1 MITLRVSSL
10 LLLFCLFPRDDAFYV
25 PGVAPF
31 DFKEGDTIDVKA
43 IKLTSTNNILP
54 YEYYSLPFCK
64 PASGQIVYKSE
75 NLGEVMRGDR
85 IVNTPYTFQMKKDV
99 KCQTLCTDEQSKDD
113 VERLRKRIH
122 QEYHAHLLVD
132 NLPVA
137 TKVVTKSGEVFYDLG
152 YRLGWSDKE
161 GNIYLNNHLH
171 FVMKYHQHSPGLYRV
186 VGFEV
191 VPRSASGLI
200 SGKECSPAADG
211 TEPFE
216 LKEGAQ
222 SIPWTYSVSW
232 EESDIPWASR
242 WDVYLA
248 VKATDIH
255 WFSILNS
262 IVVVL
267 SLSGFLSV
275 SIVRTV
281 RRDIA
286 HYNKDEEE
294 DDTLEETGW
303 KLVHGDVFRPP
314 PHQMILVNMVGT
326 GIQLLGM
333 VSIVVFCAM
342 LGMLSPSSRGSLM
355 SAAVFLFCFMGLI
368 SGYHAGRLY
377 KTMKGRNPIRC
388 AVQTATLFPSL
399 ILGAGFLLNFFLI
412 GNSSSGA
419 VPFGT
424 MIALSVMWFG
434 IDMPLIFLGFYFG
447 YRKQPYTHPVR
458 TNQIPR
464 QVPEQPWY
472 LRTLPCSL
480 IAGILPF
487 GAMFIELFFIF
498 QCTHSSLNH
507 FFAIWENQFYYLF
520 GFLFIVCIIL
530 AISTSQISVV
540 ATYFM
545 LCAENYRWWWRSF
558 VVSGGSAIYVMAYA
572 VFYYHS
578 KLTIEG
584 FVPTVLYFS
593 YSFLIALT
601 FWFMTGTVGFYAS
614 YLFLKKIYAAVKID

>member
-1 MITLRVSSL
+1 MTISRVCTLLVL
-10 LLLFCLFPRDDAFYV
+10 AIIIPLEQGFYV
-25 PGVAPF
+25 PGVAPV
-31 DFKEGDTIDVKA
+31 DFKAGDIIDVKA
-43 IKLTSTNNILP
+43 IKLTSSSNIMP
-54 YEYYSLPFCK
+54 FEYYSLPFCK
-64 PASGQIVYKSE
+64 PANGDIQYKSE

-85 IVNTPYTFQMKKDV
+85 IVNTPYTFHMKKNEQCLSLCSTKLSKEDV
-99 KCQTLCTDEQSKDD
+99 ALFK
-113 VERLRKRIH
+113 ERIR
-122 QEYHAHLLVD
+122 QEYSAHMIVD

-137 TKVVTKSGEVFYDLG
+137 TVINPVKSGDVYYDLG
-152 YRLGWSDKE
+152 YRLGWIDENQGSSRVF
-161 GNIYLNNHLH
+161 LNNHLQ
-171 FVMKYHQHSPGLYRV
+171 FVVKYHQHTPGFYRV

-191 VPRSASGLI
+191 RPRSLTATKNSDSTCSLPEDG
-200 SGKECSPAADG
+200 GKHV
-211 TEPFE
+211 E
-216 LKEGAQ
+216 LGNSEQ
-222 SIPWTYSVSW
+222 TIDFTYSVTF
-232 EESDIPWASR
+232 EESDVPWASR
-242 WDVYLA
+242 WDVYLTTKA
-248 VKATDIH
+248 VDIH

-275 SIVRTV
+275 TIVRTV

-286 HYNKDEEE
+286 QYNRDDEE

-333 VSIVVFCAM
+333 SAIVVVCAM
-342 LGMLSPSSRGSLM
+342 LGMLSPASRGSLM

-412 GNSSSGA
+412 GKHSSGA

-424 MIALSVMWFG
+424 MIALLIMWFC

-472 LRTLPCSL
+472 LRLIPSSL
-480 IAGILPF
+480 IAGVLPF

-498 QCTHSSLNH
+498 N
-507 FFAIWENQFYYLF
+507 AIWENQFYYLF
-520 GFLFIVCIIL
+520 GFLFIVSIIL
-530 AISTSQISVV
+530 AISTAQISVV
-540 ATYFM
+540 ATYFS

-558 VVSGGSAIYVMAYA
+558 VVSGGSSFYVMAYA
-572 VFYYHS
+572 VFYYNT

-584 FVPTVLYFS
+584 FVPTVLYFG
-593 YSFLIALT
+593 YSSLIALT
-601 FWFMTGTVGFYAS
+601 FFFMTGTIGFYAS
-614 YLFLKKIYAAVKID
+614 HFFLTKIYAAVKID